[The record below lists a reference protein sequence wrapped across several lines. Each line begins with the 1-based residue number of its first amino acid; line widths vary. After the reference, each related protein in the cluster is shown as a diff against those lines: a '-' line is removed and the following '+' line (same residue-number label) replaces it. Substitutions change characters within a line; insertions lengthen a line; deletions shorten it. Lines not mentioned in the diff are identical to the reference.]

1 MQKFRINKFLDLRL
15 EDSRTNIYV
24 NNKLFRQCKY
34 ILLNIPVENLDITS
48 EISSVDDAVEL
59 LGSHSEFIVPKSEN
73 FTPEAI
79 FWAHCSN
86 LQAWHEDNYNSSL
99 LHSNLSFPLLKELT
113 KAGDLNARKIF
124 KEEIAKRFESNNIT
138 VIKFL
143 LYNGYL
149 AYLNT
154 EELGIVLDNIKI
166 KFSQIIVNNLKEL
179 MKSVATNY
187 NKINDL
193 IDLITFIDLKYNLN
207 LIYSIIN
214 TLDERLRFKF
224 ARFLILHLN
233 YKEFIG
239 YKIPYGKFFTY
250 FETILDALYNRY
262 PEINEL
268 LCLIE
273 SGFLSGSL
281 ALEEKYSYGTQS
293 YP

>member
-15 EDSRTNIYV
+15 EDSKTNIYV

-34 ILLNIPVENLDITS
+34 ILLNIPVENLDISS

-59 LGSHSEFIVPKSEN
+59 LGSSSESIEAKFEN
-73 FTPEAI
+73 FTPEVI

-99 LHSNLSFPLLKELT
+99 LHSNLSFPLLRELT

-124 KEEIAKRFESNNIT
+124 KEEIAKRFESKNIT

-143 LYNGYL
+143 LYNEFL
-149 AYLNT
+149 SYLNT
-154 EELGIVLDNIKI
+154 EELRIVLDNIKI

-179 MKSVATNY
+179 MISAATNY
-187 NKINDL
+187 KKINDL

-214 TLDERLRFKF
+214 TLDERLRVKF

-233 YKEFIG
+233 YKEFIC
-239 YKIPYGKFFTY
+239 YKIPYGKFFIY
-250 FETILDALYNRY
+250 FESIIDDLYKRY

-273 SGFLSGSL
+273 SGFLSGSI